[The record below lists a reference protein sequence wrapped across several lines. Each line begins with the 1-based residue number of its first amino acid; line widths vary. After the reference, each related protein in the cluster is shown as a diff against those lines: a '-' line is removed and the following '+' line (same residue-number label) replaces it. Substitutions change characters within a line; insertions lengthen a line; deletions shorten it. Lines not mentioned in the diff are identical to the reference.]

1 MSHLWIFPYRRDDLI
16 LHHRSSS
23 RSLFQQDSSRTVDL
37 VGFPLRFFTS
47 LHVGR
52 QVSRFV
58 YPTLSSDLILSSV
71 GDTASFLKKPGLC
84 SLTNSP
90 SPRRPVP
97 IRPHE
102 EVYLVYK
109 VSSSMYLVYEKDL
122 RTLAY
127 LKRSQLL
134 EDWEVARPTLPTS
147 AIDILI
153 IATSPSLSHL
163 KSMHTR
169 SKRRRTEYSNK
180 IRRSFGRF
188 ERRTNNKLLGL
199 TSMKVST
206 SASRISSCGRREAL
220 KLLRNGQEESYQGLS
235 PFSRC
240 S

>member
-1 MSHLWIFPYRRDDLI
+1 MLGKSVYIPHMKLRSDSLI
-16 LHHRSSS
+16 APAASS
-23 RSLFQQDSSRTVDL
+23 
-37 VGFPLRFFTS
+37 
-47 LHVGR
+47 
-52 QVSRFV
+52 
-58 YPTLSSDLILSSV
+58 
-71 GDTASFLKKPGLC
+71 LKKPGLC
-84 SLTNSP
+84 SLANSP

-97 IRPHE
+97 MGLHE
-102 EVYLVYK
+102 ELYLVYK
-109 VSSSMYLVYEKDL
+109 VSSLMSPVYEKDL
-122 RTLAY
+122 RTLVY

-147 AIDILI
+147 AIDILT
-153 IATSPSLSHL
+153 IATSPSLSL
-163 KSMHTR
+163 SKSMYTR